1 MYETRDEEG
10 AGRKAVLIS
19 ALEMMMIVMSHGIY
33 LRVLM
38 SEGFEVIFLC
48 ELGKDPSRIHSIARL
63 L

>member
-1 MYETRDEEG
+1 M
-10 AGRKAVLIS
+10 S